1 MTWPTRLP
9 SHGSVPRPATVAIER
24 RTCLRREAAG
34 LPLYVIPGAV
44 LKKGASDL
52 GEVGLL
58 GYMAEHL
65 ILGEVKT
72 SPADFNED
80 QVKKDLSLAAQ
91 ISADIYVMVTV
102 RPLTEGRKAW
112 PPVWR
117 PPRDADCSRSP
128 FVGPPGHIV
137 VTALYDVTAPAAGR
151 VAG

>member
-1 MTWPTRLP
+1 
-9 SHGSVPRPATVAIER
+9 
-24 RTCLRREAAG
+24 
-34 LPLYVIPGAV
+34 LYVIPGAV

-52 GEVGLL
+52 GEVDLL

-102 RPLTEGRKAW
+102 RPLTERQKGM
-112 PPVWR
+112 
-117 PPRDADCSRSP
+117 
-128 FVGPPGHIV
+128 
-137 VTALYDVTAPAAGR
+137 AAGLAAAQGCR
-151 VAG
+151 LLTFSVDAARPATSS